1 MMNSTLRQPIFR
13 LVAAAWLTLL
23 LLGCL
28 PNEIQAQP
36 RASQTTV
43 DGQQNLQSSPRLP
56 RFPKK
61 DLTQLQKTL
70 PRIRLPRPSACRS
83 KTIPTTEWDLI
94 VVQRMPF

>member
-70 PRIRLPRPSACRS
+70 PRIRLQQPSACPCRTIRS
-83 KTIPTTEWDLI
+83 TELAPI
-94 VVQRMPF
+94 AAQRMSF